1 MLNLKVCTNSVQKK
15 KKGGERKNVKRK
27 WFKGKIFYY
36 VNIEI

>member
-1 MLNLKVCTNSVQKK
+1 MLNLKVCTNSVQK